1 MPYAY
6 RKSERIRKNNE
17 FVSVMKGKRLS
28 VDGLS
33 LFYAKNDTGNFRV
46 GISVGRKLA
55 NAVGR
60 NRLRRRI
67 RACIMKVLKDR
78 TAGYDL
84 VFVARRELAAAG
96 YQQIL
101 KAVETILHRTALREP
116 ASRGEGT
123 AP

>member
-33 LFYAKNDTGNFRV
+33 LFYSRNETGNFRI
-46 GISVGRKLA
+46 GISVSKKLA
-55 NAVGR
+55 NAVRR
-60 NRLRRRI
+60 NRLKRQLRG
-67 RACIMKVLKDR
+67 CIMQLLKNH
-78 TAGYDL
+78 TYGFDL
-84 VFVARRELAAAG
+84 VFVARRELYEADHAR
-96 YQQIL
+96 IL
-101 KAVETILHRTALREP
+101 KAVETALQRSSILRSP
-116 ASRGEGT
+116 SEGA